1 MTEDQYREVSIQFVL
16 PFIFI
21 VVIDII
27 CNIVCVQVMVPVPV
41 PDAYYAWC
49 RYWASRKRQRITDN
63 VEEPILTT
71 SLAVM
76 T

>member
-1 MTEDQYREVSIQFVL
+1 MRTMLGVDIGL
-16 PFIFI
+16 PK
-21 VVIDII
+21 
-27 CNIVCVQVMVPVPV
+27 
-41 PDAYYAWC
+41 
-49 RYWASRKRQRITDN
+49 ASRKRQCITDN